1 MMMMMMKSGRVQGL
15 FVFVFE
21 RGSVLEKGCV
31 SGYWLVRLMM
41 MVSRILRLASGGR
54 CMDGWFGLCPAHS

>member
-1 MMMMMMKSGRVQGL
+1 MMGLGRAQGL
-15 FVFVFE
+15 FVIVFE

-41 MVSRILRLASGGR
+41 VSRILRLASGGR
-54 CMDGWFGLCPAHS
+54 CMDEWFGLYPAHS